1 MAYAKIMPH
10 MKKFAFMPH
19 ISAYGIAFF
28 SIFLVQRCFKTAKY
42 FGGKRLPVFAIRR
55 RINWSQKCQSCAV

>member
-1 MAYAKIMPH
+1 MPH
-10 MKKFAFMPH
+10 MPHMQKFAYMTH
-19 ISAYGIAFF
+19 ISAYAIAFF

-55 RINWSQKCQSCAV
+55 